1 MPFMLPGPW
10 TYVSRRSIW
19 RTAGGMMS
27 NTLTFHFEQVPGQL
41 KWTGECIELGVGG
54 YADTLMEARQITFE
68 LVMLHLKAL
77 RDVE

>member
-1 MPFMLPGPW
+1 
-10 TYVSRRSIW
+10 
-19 RTAGGMMS
+19 MS

-68 LVMLHLKAL
+68 LVMLHLKAQ